1 MKIYLATWTR
11 DYNNGPCL
19 TKTKNRRRL
28 ISYFLFQ
35 EEAQYGDYPPE
46 ALRTYIQTGE
56 FESRKS
62 RR

>member
-1 MKIYLATWTR
+1 MKIYLATWLR

-19 TKTKNRRRL
+19 SRAGNRNRL
-28 ISYFLFQ
+28 LSYHLFH
-35 EEAQYGDYPPE
+35 EESRDSDYPE
-46 ALRTYIQTGE
+46 DALKTYVRTGE